1 MMLGGHA
8 VAQCLRNEGIKHIFS
23 VPGESYIAIVDGL
36 WSIPEIK
43 LITNRQEGC
52 AAFMAEGYAKSTRT
66 VGVCIVTRGPGATN
80 ASIAVHSAKYDSV
93 PMVLLVGQV
102 GRGAR
107 GREAG
112 QEIDYNQFFG
122 SIAKWVIEI
131 NDARHIP
138 RVMTRAFHI
147 ARTGRPGPVI
157 VSLPRDVTEEK
168 ADIAMVESYPTA
180 HPSPDPALIEEM
192 IGRIN
197 AAKKPILLVGS
208 GTQYA
213 GAWQE
218 LIDFSEK
225 FHIPVLTSYK
235 RQDAFP
241 NSHANYIGNLSTSNK
256 TLRDLAANDADLV
269 VVLGCRLNQQTS
281 AGFSF
286 PRPGQG
292 FIQIDADEQN
302 IGQNT
307 RPQVGIVAD
316 AKRALQEA
324 LKHPG
329 PRPNESRAS
338 WIAEYHAAQKR
349 YCVPGERPT
358 GRVSMERVMA
368 DIRGAQPSTAIT
380 TTDAG
385 SFGQWP
391 QRYIE
396 FDHPNSYLSPTLGC
410 MGPGVPSAVAA
421 KLAHPDRLVV
431 AHVGDGGFLMTGQ
444 ELATAKQYGT
454 KIITIVYNNGG
465 YNSIRMHQEAMFP
478 GHAYG
483 MELENPDLASLGAAY
498 GALGL
503 RVARDE
509 EFLPA
514 FKQAMAADRSALIE
528 VMTDYEYVTPTAT
541 LSELSGKTLQG
552 E

>member
-8 VAQCLRNEGIKHIFS
+8 VAQCLRQEGTKHVFS
-23 VPGESYIAIVDGL
+23 VPGESYIAVVDGL
-36 WSIPEIK
+36 WHVPEIK
-43 LITNRQEGC
+43 LITNRHEGA

-80 ASIAVHSAKYDSV
+80 ASIAIHSAKYDSV
-93 PMVLLVGQV
+93 PLVLLVGQV

-112 QEIDYNQFFG
+112 QEIDYTNFFG
-122 SIAKWVIEI
+122 SIAKWVVEI

-138 RVMTRAFHI
+138 RVMSRAFHI

-157 VSLPRDVTEEK
+157 VSLPRDVTEDK
-168 ADIAMVESYPTA
+168 ADIAMVDPYPTTR
-180 HPSPDPALIEEM
+180 PNPDPKLIEEM

-197 AAKKPILLVGS
+197 AAKRPVLIVGS
-208 GTQYA
+208 GSQYA

-225 FHIPVLTSYK
+225 FTIPVLTSYK

-241 NSHANYIGNLSTSNK
+241 NNHPNYIGNLSTSNK
-256 TLRDLAANDADLV
+256 GARDAATNQSDLV
-269 VVLGCRLNQQTS
+269 IVLGCRLNQQTS
-281 AGFSF
+281 AGFTF
-286 PRPGQG
+286 PRPGQP
-292 FIQIDADEQN
+292 FIQIDADEQC
-302 IGQNT
+302 IGQNSH
-307 RPQVGIVAD
+307 PQVGIVAD
-316 AKRALQEA
+316 AKQALLAA
-324 LKHPG
+324 LKHAG
-329 PRPNESRAS
+329 PRSDESRAS
-338 WIAEYHAAQKR
+338 WIAELHAAQKR

-368 DIRGAQPSTAIT
+368 DLRSAQPANTIT

-391 QRYIE
+391 QRFLE
-396 FDHPNSYLSPTLGC
+396 FDHPNSFISPTLGC

-421 KLAHPDRLVV
+421 KLAHPDRPVI
-431 AHVGDGGFLMTGQ
+431 AHVGDGGLLMTGQ
-444 ELATAKQYGT
+444 EMATAKQYGA
-454 KIITIVYNNGG
+454 KIVTIVYNNGG
-465 YNSIRMHQEAMFP
+465 YNTIRMHQEAMFP
-478 GHAYG
+478 GHTYG
-483 MELENPDLASLGAAY
+483 MELENPDLAALGAAY

-503 RVARDE
+503 KVSRDE

-514 FKQAMAADRSALIE
+514 LKQALAADRSALIE
-528 VMTDYEYVTPTAT
+528 VMTDAEFATPTTT
-541 LSELSGKTLQG
+541 LSELSGKPLQG
-552 E
+552 D

>member
-8 VAQCLRNEGIKHIFS
+8 VAQCLRQEGTKHVFS
-23 VPGESYIAIVDGL
+23 VPGESYIAVVDGL
-36 WSIPEIK
+36 WHVPEIK
-43 LITNRQEGC
+43 LITNRHEGA

-80 ASIAVHSAKYDSV
+80 ASIAIHSAKYDSV
-93 PMVLLVGQV
+93 PLVLLVGQV

-112 QEIDYNQFFG
+112 QEIDYTNFFG
-122 SIAKWVIEI
+122 SIAKWVVEI

-138 RVMTRAFHI
+138 RVMSRAFHI

-157 VSLPRDVTEEK
+157 VSLPRDVTEDK
-168 ADIAMVESYPTA
+168 ADIAMVDPYPTTR
-180 HPSPDPALIEEM
+180 PNPDPKLIEEM

-197 AAKKPILLVGS
+197 AAKRPVLIVGS
-208 GTQYA
+208 GSQYA

-225 FHIPVLTSYK
+225 FTIPVLTSYK

-241 NSHANYIGNLSTSNK
+241 NNHPNYIGNLSTSNK
-256 TLRDLAANDADLV
+256 GARDAATNQSDLV
-269 VVLGCRLNQQTS
+269 IVLGCRLNQQTS
-281 AGFSF
+281 AGFTF
-286 PRPGQG
+286 PRPGQP
-292 FIQIDADEQN
+292 FIQIDADEQC
-302 IGQNT
+302 IGQNSH
-307 RPQVGIVAD
+307 PQVGIVAD
-316 AKRALQEA
+316 AKQALLAA
-324 LKHPG
+324 LKHAG
-329 PRPNESRAS
+329 PRPDESRAS
-338 WIAEYHAAQKR
+338 WIAELHAAQKR

-368 DIRGAQPSTAIT
+368 DLRSAQPANTIT

-391 QRYIE
+391 QRFLE
-396 FDHPNSYLSPTLGC
+396 FDHPNSFISPTLGC

-421 KLAHPDRLVV
+421 KLAHPDRPVI
-431 AHVGDGGFLMTGQ
+431 AHVGDGGLLMTGQ
-444 ELATAKQYGT
+444 EMATAKQYGA
-454 KIITIVYNNGG
+454 KIVTIVYNNGG
-465 YNSIRMHQEAMFP
+465 YNTIRMHQEAMFP
-478 GHAYG
+478 GHTYG
-483 MELENPDLASLGAAY
+483 MELENPDLAALGAAY

-503 RVARDE
+503 KVSRDE

-514 FKQAMAADRSALIE
+514 LKQALAADRSALIE
-528 VMTDYEYVTPTAT
+528 VMTDAEFATPTTT
-541 LSELSGKTLQG
+541 LSELSGKPLQG
-552 E
+552 D